1 MPADVIRRARL
12 RKGFTQEEAAEKAGV
27 SLRTYQRLEQGKR
40 DIMDASMRTGLGVC
54 AALGIDPLT
63 LFLDEERQA
72 EIVETDF
79 SDSAKIVGEF
89 NVNEEDILEITDREL
104 KALNLSAVHETIDN
118 PYAWEILTA
127 ILTEK
132 TE

>member
-1 MPADVIRRARL
+1 MSGYGYKAKFKDGYTEYGTYRVKDDELILKARDGSERKITDRVIA
-12 RKGFTQEEAAEKAGV
+12 F
-27 SLRTYQRLEQGKR
+27 
-40 DIMDASMRTGLGVC
+40 
-54 AALGIDPLT
+54 
-63 LFLDEERQA
+63 DEERQA